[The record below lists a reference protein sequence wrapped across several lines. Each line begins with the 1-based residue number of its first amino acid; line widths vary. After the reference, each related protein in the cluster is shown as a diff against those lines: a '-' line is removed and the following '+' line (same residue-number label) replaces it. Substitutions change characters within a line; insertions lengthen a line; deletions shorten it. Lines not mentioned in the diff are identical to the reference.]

1 MTAPGA
7 ADDERVA
14 VDALVA
20 DRYLDALLGIADPH
34 LPPATRRVPAT
45 RDAAGAA
52 DAADTDAAADAAV
65 EPELLHAARVLRRA
79 LVRVHPSFRFEEQLA
94 GRLSAAAR
102 ADGGV
107 HPRGALIPFGKA
119 LLRVPAGPSGPLVA
133 EIAEPVEVVEVG
145 EVARPDPWLHAI
157 LTGSPH
163 PIGSP
168 DGAGPLHAAGEPV
181 PDSSTDSRLAAAR
194 RPLLVGGAITS
205 AALSLAGVA
214 WVAWRVARPGSIGE
228 IEGTV

>member
-52 DAADTDAAADAAV
+52 ADAAADAAV

-133 EIAEPVEVVEVG
+133 EIAEPVEVVEAG

-168 DGAGPLHAAGEPV
+168 DGAGPLRAAGGPGPE
-181 PDSSTDSRLAAAR
+181 SSADSRLAAAR